1 MTKKLKLYIIDEQPY
16 LVSLDEIQVGDKVVV
31 TVNGQY
37 PSIVDCQNETAL
49 NLIKNTKLKLTQGH
63 KIFLGPDKI
72 GLTQEQINLSK
83 RKITAEEIII
93 VIEKFIEK
101 WKPTP
106 ILDYLIKQ
114 NKFSLPL

>member
-37 PSIVDCQNETAL
+37 PSIVDCQTETAL

-72 GLTQEQINLSK
+72 GLTQEQIN
-83 RKITAEEIII
+83 KITESDGIVEITEENGEITYNI
-93 VIEKFIEK
+93 
-101 WKPTP
+101 
-106 ILDYLIKQ
+106 
-114 NKFSLPL
+114 

>member
-16 LVSLDEIQVGDKVVV
+16 LVSLDEIQVGDKVIV

-63 KIFLGPDKI
+63 KIFLTPDKI
-72 GLTQEQINLSK
+72 GLTQEQIN
-83 RKITAEEIII
+83 KITESDGIVEITEENGEITYNI
-93 VIEKFIEK
+93 
-101 WKPTP
+101 
-106 ILDYLIKQ
+106 
-114 NKFSLPL
+114 